1 MRRNDIIFNKC
12 SIIFNLILYLLIFLF
27 KNDKLF
33 ILFYLPE
40 QSKKFI
46 SQNTTLKKDLLDT
59 DLDYYEFAVCDI
71 KHLDSKYKNIEA
83 TLMSNRNYMPNRSN
97 LIIIIKE
104 LPSYFF

>member
-46 SQNTTLKKDLLDT
+46 SQNTTL
-59 DLDYYEFAVCDI
+59 
-71 KHLDSKYKNIEA
+71 
-83 TLMSNRNYMPNRSN
+83 
-97 LIIIIKE
+97 
-104 LPSYFF
+104 